1 MVKNVSV
8 TTNELISLPGIL
20 TGFQVG
26 IQKKYHR
33 GNSFKAQL
41 LKKEISVN

>member
-8 TTNELISLPGIL
+8 TTNELISLPGVL
-20 TGFQVG
+20 TGFQEG
-26 IQKKYHR
+26 TQKKYHR

-41 LKKEISVN
+41 LKTEISIN